1 MSPKV
6 HASLASS
13 STLLASCFAAGT
25 KSVYWEL
32 ANHYSDLDFRDKQNK
47 GGYFAVLP
55 SSSSLA
61 LHTQTHTYTAMA
73 YRSRSRYSRS
83 PSPPRRRRRSP
94 SYSRSR
100 SPSYSSRSRSRSP
113 RRSMS
118 PALTP
123 KNTVLVT
130 NLTRNVTAD
139 HVKEIFAQFGSVV
152 KVDFPVNHRLNTNT
166 GRAYVEYESKE
177 DMDKAISYMNG
188 GQLDGKHLDVD
199 VAPAHRSPSPPSHR
213 RGYSPP
219 PPSRYRRGGGGG
231 RPLPSGRRGR
241 DRYLPSRDRY
251 SLSRSRS
258 PIRRGR
264 RYSSY
269 SRSRSRSYSPRG
281 RSYSRSR
288 SYSRRRSYSR
298 SLSSGR
304 SYSPRRRYSRSRSY
318 DSRDYSSRSKSR
330 SISPPPRGRSRRSIS
345 PRR

>member
-1 MSPKV
+1 
-6 HASLASS
+6 
-13 STLLASCFAAGT
+13 
-25 KSVYWEL
+25 
-32 ANHYSDLDFRDKQNK
+32 
-47 GGYFAVLP
+47 
-55 SSSSLA
+55 
-61 LHTQTHTYTAMA
+61 MA
-73 YRSRSRYSRS
+73 YNSRSRYSRS

-100 SPSYSSRSRSRSP
+100 SPSYSSRSRSP
-113 RRSMS
+113 RRSLS
-118 PALTP
+118 PTLTP

-152 KVDFPVNHRLNTNT
+152 KVDFPINHRLNTNT

-213 RGYSPP
+213 RRYSP
-219 PPSRYRRGGGGG
+219 PPSRYRRGGRSLG
-231 RPLPSGRRGR
+231 SGRRGR

-281 RSYSRSR
+281 RSYSRSP

-298 SLSSGR
+298 SVSSGR
-304 SYSPRRRYSRSRSY
+304 SYSPRRRRYSRSRSY

-330 SISPPPRGRSRRSIS
+330 SISPPRGRGRRSIS